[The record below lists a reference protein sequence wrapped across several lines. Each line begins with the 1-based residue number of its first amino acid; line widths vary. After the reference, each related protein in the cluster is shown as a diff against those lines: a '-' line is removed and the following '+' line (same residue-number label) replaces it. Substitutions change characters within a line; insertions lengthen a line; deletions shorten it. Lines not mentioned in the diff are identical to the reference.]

1 MNIKTRYS
9 YTVDGVNV
17 ATREAARIVQ
27 RSLRAQAAAK
37 GQDVKSATKIV
48 QHLTTSQVI
57 R

>member
-1 MNIKTRYS
+1 MKMKTQYA

-17 ATREAARIVQ
+17 NTREAARIVQ

-37 GQDVKSATKIV
+37 GQDVKAATKIV
-48 QHLTTSQVI
+48 QHFTISQVV